1 MNRTD
6 LRIAF
11 KMDTGEGA
19 LWAEDHDGTDI
30 GGYGNRPTTFIKGRP
45 RSIYGEWL
53 EEQIGKP
60 KYLRDRFYKLHKEIP
75 MSNYFGGCTRRYPVY
90 HEDYIEWME
99 DFLLHFKPKGY
110 GEPRGYYYIMNHIL
124 GFSIEDNERMS

>member
-30 GGYGNRPTTFIKGRP
+30 GGYGNRPTTFIKGHP
-45 RSIYGEWL
+45 RSVYGEWL
-53 EEQIGKP
+53 EDQLSKDTPEKW
-60 KYLRDRFYKLHKEIP
+60 KYLRDRFYKLHGEIP
-75 MSNYFGGCTRRYPVY
+75 TSNYFGGCTRRYPVY
-90 HEDYIEWME
+90 YADYIEWLE
-99 DFLLHFKPKGY
+99 DFLLHFKP
-110 GEPRGYYYIMNHIL
+110 RCYYNIMNFTL
-124 GFSIEDNERMS
+124 GFSVADNERMT